1 LVLDLKK
8 KKASS
13 EVSSSTPARELAEL
27 GIDMAMSTTTL
38 DKRTMKEEVC

>member
-13 EVSSSTPARELAEL
+13 QESSSTPARELAEP
-27 GIDMAMSTTTL
+27 GIDMALSTTL
-38 DKRTMKEEVC
+38 DKRMMKEEVC